1 MSGDADHQGG
11 TNQRS
16 NNGLDEPQKDD
27 AQHLQAG
34 SDLGPVMAN
43 LRAHKDARGNPD
55 GERAAAVGVT
65 AKCQHRNPARDQKQF
80 RWNWRSGVMCYRPK
94 YCGHSCEQQEGQEKA
109 ELPRRMFHQRNQ
121 SSSSIELCVLSS
133 RYFTMI
139 GV

>member
-11 TNQRS
+11 KDQRS

-43 LRAHKDARGNPD
+43 LRAHQDARGNPY

-65 AKCQHRNPARDQKQF
+65 AKCQGRNPAHDEQQF
-80 RWNWRSGVMCYRPK
+80 RRNWRSGVMCYRPK
-94 YCGHSCEQQEGQEKA
+94 NGGHSCKQQEGQEKA